1 MHCMM
6 VSIGTGIGAS
16 MAKKRIETKGKRT
29 DHYWA
34 LPHLDLANH
43 VDCANAQHPNS
54 NSDTPV
60 QEESMIGDLDT
71 MLSRHPAKIARV
83 ASECQES

>member
-1 MHCMM
+1 M

-34 LPHLDLANH
+34 LPHLDLASH
-43 VDCANAQHPNS
+43 V
-54 NSDTPV
+54 
-60 QEESMIGDLDT
+60 
-71 MLSRHPAKIARV
+71 
-83 ASECQES
+83 